1 MTTQVVN
8 FTHLAMDVVHQKVI
22 EEPAVFISIIGHAD
36 VAAFKKLVQQGSNL
50 EPNLSTAM
58 KELADLVTVGK
69 IQQPYRSRSE

>member
-1 MTTQVVN
+1 MTVQVVN
-8 FTHLAMDVVHQKVI
+8 YTNLRLNYHEKVT
-22 EEPAVFISIIGHAD
+22 EEPAIIISIIGDAD

-50 EPNLSTAM
+50 EPNIGPAM